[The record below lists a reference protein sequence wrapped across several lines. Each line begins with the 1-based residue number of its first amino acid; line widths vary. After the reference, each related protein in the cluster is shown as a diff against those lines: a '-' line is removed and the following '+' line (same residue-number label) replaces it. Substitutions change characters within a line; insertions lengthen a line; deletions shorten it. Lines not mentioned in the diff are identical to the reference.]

1 MLEALLAA
9 VGLGIAG
16 IDPLGALLLMTAIAA
31 KLSRSKLVIFS
42 ATVLLSAVIAGTIL
56 SLTGAGLISSIK
68 DVIPVSTSRVWVIVN
83 LIVAAAIL
91 LWIIRR
97 KITDKQ
103 PNQVKSRSKLS
114 GSNYAITATSIL
126 FGASSV
132 LDPTFLANIS
142 LAAQSKNL
150 ATVVAMHTIWILVS
164 QIMLFG
170 LFAAY
175 LLGKHET
182 VIDYARRQY
191 NKHKS
196 LLQNILY
203 LAAIAI
209 LIILVLD
216 SASYLISEKY
226 LINL

>member
-1 MLEALLAA
+1 MLDALLTA

-31 KLSRSKLVIFS
+31 KLSRSKLIFFNI
-42 ATVLLSAVIAGTIL
+42 TVLLSAVIAGTIV
-56 SLTGAGLISSIK
+56 SLVGAGFIASIK
-68 DVIPVSTSRVWVIVN
+68 DVLPVSTSRVWVIVN

-91 LWIIRR
+91 IWIVRR
-97 KITDKQ
+97 KLTKNRPKTQ
-103 PNQVKSRSKLS
+103 KPRNKLS
-114 GSNYAITATSIL
+114 GSNYTIAATGLL
-126 FGASSV
+126 FGAGSV

-142 LAAQSKNL
+142 LAAQSESL
-150 ATVVAMHTIWILVS
+150 VTIVAMHTIWILVS

-175 LLGKHET
+175 LQGRHES
-182 VIDYARRQY
+182 VIGYTRRQY
-191 NKHKS
+191 GKHKS

-203 LAAIAI
+203 LTAIAVCI
-209 LIILVLD
+209 LLVSD
-216 SASYLISEKY
+216 SVSYLASGKY